1 LRIEKLFKG
10 VCIKRLNH
18 NHQSQTAG
26 IIKGI
31 RIMSM
36 AKQAIAFGV
45 GLIVLSLICYVLASS
60 NVGVIVDP
68 AKGKASS
75 VTLFI
80 PAIFGVLLAA
90 SGAVALKDHLRKH
103 AMHAAAAIALLG
115 ALLAGGRGA
124 SKLSGLS
131 EAISSGNWLAPLSVW
146 LMTLICLA
154 FVALCVRS
162 FKAAA
167 KARREAAANG

>member
-1 LRIEKLFKG
+1 M
-10 VCIKRLNH
+10 N
-18 NHQSQTAG
+18 NHQSQKAITA
-26 IIKGI
+26 KGTC
-31 RIMSM
+31 IMSM

-60 NVGVIVDP
+60 NVGVTVDP

-80 PAIFGVLLAA
+80 PAIFGVLLAVCG
-90 SGAVALKDHLRKH
+90 SVALKDHLRKH

-115 ALLAGGRGA
+115 GVLAGGRGA

-146 LMTLICLA
+146 LMTFICLA
-154 FVALCVRS
+154 FVAVCVRS
-162 FKAAA
+162 FMAAA
-167 KARREAAANG
+167 KARREAAAKG